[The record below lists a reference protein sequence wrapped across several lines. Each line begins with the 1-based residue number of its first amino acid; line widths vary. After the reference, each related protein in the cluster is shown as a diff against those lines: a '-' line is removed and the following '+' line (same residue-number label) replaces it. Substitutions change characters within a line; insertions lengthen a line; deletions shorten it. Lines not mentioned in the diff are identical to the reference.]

1 MANMEAVNTK
11 VASPKRASAEASNV
25 HTIKFVKRPWYE
37 WVLWAVWLVTEVFIA
52 QNAIA
57 SAQELEPRAATIFW
71 MSFFVL
77 LLAGVIVWF
86 VRRSSL
92 NR

>member
-1 MANMEAVNTK
+1 MADYQTVK
-11 VASPKRASAEASNV
+11 
-25 HTIKFVKRPWYE
+25 IVKRPWYE
-37 WVLWAVWLVTEVFIA
+37 WALWVVWFLVEVFIA

-71 MSFFVL
+71 MMFAVI

-86 VRRSSL
+86 VRRSNL
-92 NR
+92 LK